1 MSESMNLAK
10 WKKGADNFEI
20 VVNPDKAMNF
30 KKGIGEIRE
39 VLVYPKIFS
48 DAKKGMSAPENRL
61 KTIFGTED
69 VNEVAKK
76 IIQQGDVQVTSEYR
90 NAQVQ
95 QKRQRIVHII
105 HCNGVDPR
113 TNAPHPLTRV
123 EAALDEAKIKI
134 DEYKT
139 AEEQVQGILKKIL
152 PIIPIKFVKKEI
164 QLTITAQHTG
174 KSYQTIK
181 QTAKILKESWNNDGS
196 WTGLVEI
203 PGGME
208 QELYDKLNSITHG
221 TLQAE
226 VKKIL

>member
-1 MSESMNLAK
+1 MNLAK

-20 VVNPDKAMNF
+20 VVNPDKAMDF
-30 KKGIGEIRE
+30 KKGIGEIRD

-61 KTIFGTED
+61 KTIFGTDD

-76 IIQQGDVQVTSEYR
+76 IIREGDVQVTSEYR
-90 NAQVQ
+90 NAQVT
-95 QKRQRIVHII
+95 QKRQRIVDII
-105 HCNGVDPR
+105 HRNGVDPR

-164 QLTITAQHTG
+164 QLTIPAQQAG

-181 QTAKILKESWNNDGS
+181 QLGKILKETWNNDGS

-208 QELYDKLNSITHG
+208 EELYDKLNSITHG
-221 TLQAE
+221 ALQAE
-226 VKKIL
+226 VKKVS

>member
-1 MSESMNLAK
+1 MSMNLAK

-20 VVNPDKAMNF
+20 VVHPDKAMDF
-30 KKGIGEIRE
+30 KKGIGNIRD
-39 VLVYPKIFS
+39 VLVYPKVFS

-61 KTIFGTED
+61 RTIFGTDD

-76 IIQQGDVQVTSEYR
+76 IIQEGDVQVTSEYR

-95 QKRQRIVHII
+95 QKRQRIVDII
-105 HCNGVDPR
+105 HRNGVDPR

-123 EAALDEAKIKI
+123 EAAIDEAKIKI

-164 QLTITAQHTG
+164 QLTIPAQQAG

-181 QTAKILKESWNNDGS
+181 QLGKILKETWNNDGS

-208 QELYDKLNSITHG
+208 EELYDKLNSITHG
-221 TLQAE
+221 ALQAE
-226 VKKIL
+226 VKQVK

>member
-1 MSESMNLAK
+1 MSMNLAK

-30 KKGIGEIRE
+30 KKGIGEIRD

-61 KTIFGTED
+61 KTIFGTDD

-95 QKRQRIVHII
+95 QKKQRIINII

-164 QLTITAQHTG
+164 QLTISVEHTG
-174 KSYQTIK
+174 KSYQTIR
-181 QTAKILKESWNNDGS
+181 QLGKILKESWNNDGS
-196 WTGLVEI
+196 WTGLIEI

-226 VKKIL
+226 VKKIS